1 MLTWLRYAVAAIY
14 GTRQR
19 IPPEV
24 AEDSTVRLFLL
35 GDYAGALPRF
45 AAEAA
50 QARTR
55 GQLAQEAYC
64 HGCLARCQIALGQLE
79 AGRASLAQAHVVA
92 DRIAAGPWGW
102 QRVFAI
108 VGTEHAL
115 VLATDEGWEE
125 LLGLAA
131 ELSGTR
137 AEIVRWAQSSSDA
150 GMAVAQARLGRPDRA
165 LELLSAVLPA
175 LQRAAPWGWTF
186 LRTACDAAETLWL
199 LDRRDHLP
207 VIEAALRD
215 KALPPDFRFPMMD
228 ARLALA
234 RLCAL
239 DGRRDE
245 AKHWFA
251 EARAVVDAQGAR
263 PLRAIVDFDEALMQ
277 RRAGQPDAARP
288 LLEAAVDQ
296 FTRLGMTGWLRR
308 VEAAGGGP

>member
-1 MLTWLRYAVAAIY
+1 M
-14 GTRQR
+14 
-19 IPPEV
+19 
-24 AEDSTVRLFLL
+24 
-35 GDYAGALPRF
+35 
-45 AAEAA
+45 
-50 QARTR
+50 
-55 GQLAQEAYC
+55 
-64 HGCLARCQIALGQLE
+64 
-79 AGRASLAQAHVVA
+79 A

-263 PLRAIVDFDEALMQ
+263 PLRAIVDFDEALMH